1 MAVEVVGE
9 VDVGG
14 EIAVKVGQVCLH
26 RVLFE
31 ETSRHSSTCLEDL
44 QHPKELESQQ
54 SSELGTVTSSSPG
67 WNFVLIFDMQSS
79 L

>member
-1 MAVEVVGE
+1 MTVEVVGE

-31 ETSRHSSTCLEDL
+31 ETSKQSSTCLEDL
-44 QHPKELESQQ
+44 QHPKELGGREQ
-54 SSELGTVTSSSPG
+54 TVFWTGYS
-67 WNFVLIFDMQSS
+67 N
-79 L
+79 

>member
-31 ETSRHSSTCLEDL
+31 ETSKQSLTCLED
-44 QHPKELESQQ
+44 
-54 SSELGTVTSSSPG
+54 
-67 WNFVLIFDMQSS
+67 
-79 L
+79 

>member
-31 ETSRHSSTCLEDL
+31 ETSRQSSTCLEDL
-44 QHPKELESQQ
+44 RTWEQ
-54 SSELGTVTSSSPG
+54 TVFWTGYS
-67 WNFVLIFDMQSS
+67 N
-79 L
+79 